1 MTVVGEIAAV
11 AERGGTSS
19 SALVIRRL
27 GLCDYQQIWHE
38 MREFT
43 AARDAETAD
52 EIWLLQHPAVFTQGT
67 RDADAPTGYG
77 EIPVVKSDRGGL
89 TTYHAPG
96 QIIAY
101 LLLDLRRRGGGA
113 KSLVAGLEGVLID
126 LLGDYGI
133 AADRRPGAPGVYV
146 GAAKIA
152 ALGLRVKR
160 GCTYHGASLNVAMD
174 LRPYAAIAPCG
185 FAGLPVTQMT
195 EYAAVEIGE
204 VETRLARRLAKE
216 FG

>member
-1 MTVVGEIAAV
+1 MTVGGEIAAV
-11 AERGGTSS
+11 AERGGASS
-19 SALVIRRL
+19 SGLVIRRL
-27 GLCDYQQIWHE
+27 GLCDYQQIWRE

-67 RDADAPTGYG
+67 RDADAPTDYG

-101 LLLDLRRRGGGA
+101 LLLDLRRRGGA

-126 LLGDYGI
+126 LLADYGI
-133 AADRRPGAPGVYV
+133 TAARRPGAPGVYV

-185 FAGLPVTQMT
+185 FAGLPVTQVT
-195 EYAAVEIGE
+195 EHATAEIGE
-204 VETRLARRLAKE
+204 VEARLARRLAAE